1 MNQLSLPGTRV
12 LIVEDNYVVAD
23 ALKFLLEG
31 YQCQV
36 TAMAPNLEQAF
47 AAVAAAPIDV
57 AILDINLNGTSV
69 VPLAEYLGEKGMSFV
84 FVSGYGDVE
93 LLPEHLRGRP
103 RLDKPVEGERLMQTL
118 SHLVSAGRDA

>member
-1 MNQLSLPGTRV
+1 MNEASLRGTRV

-23 ALKFLLEG
+23 ALRFLLEG
-31 YQCQV
+31 YHCEV

-47 AAVAAAPIDV
+47 AAVAAGPIDV

-69 VPLAEYLGEKGMSFV
+69 VPLADYLGERGLRFV

-118 SHLVSAGRDA
+118 SDLVSAGRD